1 MNKKYQGYDLTRA
14 SPVLPSPCSREKLM
28 DLTSLKTKVYS
39 INHHL
44 SCQPGHASN
53 TFHLN
58 HSLLIP
64 NSRDDSTPAPHQHI
78 RCSRRGQREEKEQN
92 LGGQQITGVELPSPP
107 VYFLILPQKTPPG
120 KHKCAE
126 IVSHTTN
133 PNCRRIWGLSK
144 TVGKKKIGKPWPI
157 IAICDSVSWDGV
169 IMEGEVFTSDW
180 LGGIPSSLAEFLDV
194 FKILLWSDKHIL
206 ISLTYL

>member
-1 MNKKYQGYDLTRA
+1 MFYWSLQHLKTPNMNKKYQGYDLTRA

-28 DLTSLKTKVYS
+28 DLTSLKTKVYG

-44 SCQPGHASN
+44 SCQPSHASN

-126 IVSHTTN
+126 IVSDTTN
-133 PNCRRIWGLSK
+133 PNCRRI
-144 TVGKKKIGKPWPI
+144 
-157 IAICDSVSWDGV
+157 
-169 IMEGEVFTSDW
+169 
-180 LGGIPSSLAEFLDV
+180 
-194 FKILLWSDKHIL
+194 
-206 ISLTYL
+206 